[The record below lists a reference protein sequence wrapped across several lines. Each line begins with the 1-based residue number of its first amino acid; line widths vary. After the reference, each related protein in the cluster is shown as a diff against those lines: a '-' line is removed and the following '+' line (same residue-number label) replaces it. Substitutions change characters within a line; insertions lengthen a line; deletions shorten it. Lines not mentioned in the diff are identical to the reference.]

1 MRIVVVYI
9 WLMLYPEI
17 YKKVQICQE
26 YYACFV
32 FQFYF
37 LKRKISPKSLLYFL
51 IFFFPL
57 SDVEFNVSD
66 MFAMPT
72 HPATPD
78 PESGPDRK
86 RPISQV
92 GQEGDGST
100 PRKDRY
106 LSRPNLSLSLP
117 LTLPSRPKTL
127 VRQESRGPVVSAL
140 YVVADES
147 ITVTETP
154 TEDLPSP
161 DFKAVP

>member
-1 MRIVVVYI
+1 M
-9 WLMLYPEI
+9 
-17 YKKVQICQE
+17 
-26 YYACFV
+26 
-32 FQFYF
+32 
-37 LKRKISPKSLLYFL
+37 S
-51 IFFFPL
+51 FFPPPEV
-57 SDVEFNVSD
+57 DFNVSD

-78 PESGPDRK
+78 SEPNLDRK
-86 RPISQV
+86 RPGSLG
-92 GQEGDGST
+92 GQEGDTHT

-106 LSRPNLSLSLP
+106 LSRPNLSLP
-117 LTLPSRPKTL
+117 LTLPSRPKTPS
-127 VRQESRGPVVSAL
+127 RQESRGPVVSAL